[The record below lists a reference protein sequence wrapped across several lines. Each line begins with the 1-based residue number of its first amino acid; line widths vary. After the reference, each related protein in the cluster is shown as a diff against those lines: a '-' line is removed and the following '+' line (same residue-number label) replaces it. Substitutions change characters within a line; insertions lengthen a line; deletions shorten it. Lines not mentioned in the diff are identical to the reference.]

1 MPTTLRLYTDF
12 VCPFCFIAEEGTIP
26 RILLEF
32 DIELDWHGFELHPGT
47 PKGGM
52 PLTAL
57 FPGANLKSMH
67 ERTKRFGAQFGVSGF
82 EPPDRLQSSRRAL
95 AIGEYAREQGILE
108 AYRRAVFDAHWRRA
122 KNLERDADL
131 EEIALEVGLPADN
144 ALAAADDPVYLSRVD
159 EKQAEARAQGVT
171 GIPTFFFDKYRVVG
185 CQPFEV
191 LADAAER
198 SGAVRR

>member
-1 MPTTLRLYTDF
+1 
-12 VCPFCFIAEEGTIP
+12 
-26 RILLEF
+26 LEF

-47 PKGGM
+47 PKGGL

-57 FPGANLKSMH
+57 FPGTNLKSMH
-67 ERTKRFGAQFGVSGF
+67 ERTKRFAAQFGVSGF

-95 AIGEYAREQGILE
+95 AIAEYAREQGKLE
-108 AYRRAVFDAHWRRA
+108 AYRRAVFDAHWRHAR
-122 KNLERDADL
+122 NLELDADL
-131 EEIALEVGLPADN
+131 AEIAREVGLPADN
-144 ALAAADDPVYLSRVD
+144 ALAAADDPAYLSRVD

-198 SGAVRR
+198 MGAVRR